1 MSFEEQQ
8 CRFIE
13 IEHMDRGN
21 LLLVGVDPSPGVAA
35 VVAQQALQICL
46 AKPLER
52 ADEGG
57 VGPHQFLGVV
67 DF

>member
-1 MSFEEQQ
+1 
-8 CRFIE
+8 
-13 IEHMDRGN
+13 MDRGN

-35 VVAQQALQICL
+35 VVAQQTLQICL